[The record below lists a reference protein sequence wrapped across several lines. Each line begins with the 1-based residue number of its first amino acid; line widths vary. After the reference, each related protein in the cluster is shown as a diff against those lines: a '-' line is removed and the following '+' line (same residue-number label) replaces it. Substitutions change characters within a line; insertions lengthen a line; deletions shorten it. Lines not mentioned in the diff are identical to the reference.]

1 MNCYDGANHLVNE
14 NGKTS
19 VLSFNAQ
26 LFNRDILNNS
36 RSTAS
41 SNIFTWQQ
49 AMGKENWCNLEG
61 LVKHHYEQRKSIIQ
75 KLKMN

>member
-1 MNCYDGANHLVNE
+1 MNCYDGANCLVNE

-26 LFNRDILNNS
+26 LFNRDILDNS
-36 RSTAS
+36 SSTAS

-49 AMGKENWCNLEG
+49 AMGKENWCHL
-61 LVKHHYEQRKSIIQ
+61 
-75 KLKMN
+75 